1 MRGNK
6 TLLIVALLL
15 IILVVVAG
23 GVYLYLQ
30 SRKAPEVGELAEA
43 TPTPEPVVY
52 TDIVI
57 AMQNIS
63 RGLEIKVEDNAIA
76 LQRWPQD
83 ALPPEYY
90 TSVEEVDGKFA
101 RMDIPRG
108 MPILPNMLGA
118 PGGMLAASGS
128 AAALFEP
135 ADRVAYAIPMD
146 TQGAVAWALKP
157 GDRVDVIAA
166 LAIAAMDPTFVAETM
181 KSFTTLVDDPD
192 IPGQSGHYG
201 HFELLPNGRYAG
213 VSGII
218 TNSFTSLIVQ
228 LTVQDAIV
236 WHVGLWEDVEAS
248 ALVDAAAPTV
258 AATPAATGAEGEGT
272 GGGLLGGGGAPAA
285 ATTPEAVSSAV
296 LVPYRDVEPVTL
308 LVSREDALVLKY
320 LMEMGADLDLVL
332 RSAGFTGT
340 VIQTQPVW
348 FRYILD
354 KYQLPDTMP
363 TDVVAPAPVRIPLE
377 VPPMVTPT
385 PVE

>member
-6 TLLIVALLL
+6 TLLIVAVLL

-23 GVYLYLQ
+23 GVYFYMQ
-30 SRKAPEVGELAEA
+30 TQKAPEVEELAEA

-90 TSVEEVDGKFA
+90 TSLEEIDGKFA

-108 MPILPNMLGA
+108 MPVLPNMLGA

-166 LAIAAMDPTFVAETM
+166 LSTYSVDPQVINEGVKQFM
-181 KSFTTLVDDPD
+181 TLIEDPQM
-192 IPGQSGHYG
+192 PVQTGNFG
-201 HFELLPNGRYAG
+201 HFELLPHGLYGAVTG
-213 VSGII
+213 VS
-218 TNSFTSLIVQ
+218 TSDFTSLIVQ

-248 ALVDAAAPTV
+248 TIESTTPV
-258 AATPAATGAEGEGT
+258 TPAVTGGG
-272 GGGLLGGGGAPAA
+272 GGGLLGGGGAAAPAA
-285 ATTPEAVSSAV
+285 TPEVAASAA
-296 LVPYRDVEPVTL
+296 LVEYRDVEPVTL
-308 LVSREDALVLKY
+308 LVSREDALILKY

-363 TDVVAPAPVRIPLE
+363 TDLVAPAPVRAPLE
-377 VPPMVTPT
+377 VPPMATPE

>member
-6 TLLIVALLL
+6 TLLIVAVLL
-15 IILVVVAG
+15 IVLVVVAG
-23 GVYLYLQ
+23 GAYYYLRILN
-30 SRKAPEVGELAEA
+30 PPPPNGDDLVEA

-90 TSVEEVDGKFA
+90 TSLEEIDGKFA

-166 LAIAAMDPTFVAETM
+166 LSITSLDPQLAAESI
-181 KSFTTLVDDPD
+181 KQFTTLVENEDMPTQ
-192 IPGQSGHYG
+192 IGYYG
-201 HFELLPNGRYAG
+201 HFELLPNGHYAG
-213 VSGII
+213 VMGLI

-228 LTVQDAIV
+228 LTVQDAVV
-236 WHVGLWEDVEAS
+236 WHVGLWEDVESS
-248 ALVDAAAPTV
+248 AIVS
-258 AATPAATGAEGEGT
+258 ATPAPADDTGDEEGS
-272 GGGLLGGGGAPAA
+272 GGGLLGGAASAA
-285 ATTPEAVSSAV
+285 ATPEAVSSAA
-296 LVPYRDVEPVTL
+296 LVEYRDVEPITL
-308 LVSREDALVLKY
+308 LVSREDALILKY

-332 RSAGFTGT
+332 RSASFTGT

-363 TDVVAPAPVRIPLE
+363 TDVVAPAAVRRPLE
-377 VPPMVTPT
+377 VPPIATPE

>member
-15 IILVVVAG
+15 IVLVVAAG
-23 GVYLYLQ
+23 GYFLYLQ
-30 SRKAPEVGELAEA
+30 SQSGPEIVDETEA
-43 TPTPEPVVY
+43 TPTPEPIVY

-57 AMQNIS
+57 AMQNIN

-90 TSVEEVDGKFA
+90 TSVEEIDGKFA

-166 LAIAAMDPTFVAETM
+166 LSITSLDPQLAAESVKM
-181 KSFTTLVDDPD
+181 FTTLIDDPD
-192 IPGQSGHYG
+192 MPIQTGYYG

-213 VSGII
+213 VMGLI

-236 WHVGLWEDVEAS
+236 WHVGLWQDVEAS
-248 ALVDAAAPTV
+248 AV
-258 AATPAATGAEGEGT
+258 ATPAPAPADTGDEAA
-272 GGGLLGGGGAPAA
+272 GGLLGGVAAPAA
-285 ATTPEAVSSAV
+285 APETATSAAIV
-296 LVPYRDVEPVTL
+296 QYRDVEPVTL

-320 LMEMGADLDLVL
+320 LLEMGADLDLVL

-363 TDVVAPAPVRIPLE
+363 TDIVAPAPVRTPLE
-377 VPPMVTPT
+377 LPPIVTPA

>member
-1 MRGNK
+1 MRGNR
-6 TLLIVALLL
+6 TLLVVVAVL
-15 IILVVVAG
+15 IILVMAAG
-23 GVYLYLQ
+23 GVYLYMQ
-30 SRKAPEVGELAEA
+30 SQKAPEGEALVEA

-90 TSVEEVDGKFA
+90 TSVEEIDGKFA

-166 LAIAAMDPTFVAETM
+166 LSITSLDPQLAAESV
-181 KSFTTLVDDPD
+181 KQFTTLVDDPD
-192 IPGQSGHYG
+192 LPTQVGYYG
-201 HFELLPNGRYAG
+201 HFELLPNGLLCRCDGPHHQFVYQPDRAVDRSRCSCLARRLVGRRRVERDRERDARADYCNRNRSRPFGRRWGCARSHAGSCFVSRSYG
-213 VSGII
+213 VS
-218 TNSFTSLIVQ
+218 
-228 LTVQDAIV
+228 
-236 WHVGLWEDVEAS
+236 
-248 ALVDAAAPTV
+248 
-258 AATPAATGAEGEGT
+258 
-272 GGGLLGGGGAPAA
+272 
-285 ATTPEAVSSAV
+285 
-296 LVPYRDVEPVTL
+296 
-308 LVSREDALVLKY
+308 
-320 LMEMGADLDLVL
+320 
-332 RSAGFTGT
+332 
-340 VIQTQPVW
+340 
-348 FRYILD
+348 
-354 KYQLPDTMP
+354 
-363 TDVVAPAPVRIPLE
+363 
-377 VPPMVTPT
+377 
-385 PVE
+385 

>member
-30 SRKAPEVGELAEA
+30 SRKAPEVGDLAEA

-90 TSVEEVDGKFA
+90 TSVEEIDGKFA

-166 LAIAAMDPTFVAETM
+166 LSISSVDPQVINEGVKQFM
-181 KSFTTLVDDPD
+181 TLIEDPQM
-192 IPGQSGHYG
+192 PVQTGNYG
-201 HFELLPNGRYAG
+201 HFELLPHGMYGAVTG
-213 VSGII
+213 VS
-218 TNSFTSLIVQ
+218 TSDFTSLIVQ
-228 LTVQDAIV
+228 LTVQDAVV

-248 ALVDAAAPTV
+248 AVGAAAPAV
-258 AATPAATGAEGEGT
+258 ATPAPAGAEGEGS
-272 GGGLLGGGGAPAA
+272 GGGLLGGGGTPAPAA
-285 ATTPEAVSSAV
+285 TPEAISSAA
-296 LVPYRDVEPVTL
+296 LVPYRDVEPITL

-320 LMEMGADLDLVL
+320 LLEMGADLDLVL

-363 TDVVAPAPVRIPLE
+363 ADVVAPVPVRIPLE

>member
-15 IILVVVAG
+15 IVLVVVAG
-23 GVYLYLQ
+23 GAYYYLKIRTPPTDADLVVE
-30 SRKAPEVGELAEA
+30 EV
-43 TPTPEPVVY
+43 PTPEPVVY

-90 TSVEEVDGKFA
+90 TSVEEIDGKFA

-146 TQGAVAWALKP
+146 TQGAVAWALEP

-166 LAIAAMDPTFVAETM
+166 LSITALDPVFAAETA
-181 KSFTTLVDDPD
+181 KSFTTLIDDPD
-192 IPGQSGHYG
+192 IPPQTGYYG

-213 VSGII
+213 VMGLI
-218 TNSFTSLIVQ
+218 TNTFTSMIVQ
-228 LTVQDAIV
+228 LTVQDAVV
-236 WHVGLWEDVEAS
+236 WHVGLWEDTEPSAVE
-248 ALVDAAAPTV
+248 TV
-258 AATPAATGAEGEGT
+258 APQATAEGEGESGG
-272 GGGLLGGGGAPAA
+272 GGGLLGGGGAVAPAEEAVVAA
-285 ATTPEAVSSAV
+285 ATPEF
-296 LVPYRDVEPVTL
+296 RDVEPVTL
-308 LVSREDALVLKY
+308 LVTREDALVLKY
-320 LMEMGADLDLVL
+320 LLEMGADLDLVL

-363 TDVVAPAPVRIPLE
+363 SDVVAPAPVRVPLE
-377 VPPMVTPT
+377 VPTVVIPT

>member
-6 TLLIVALLL
+6 TLLIVAVLL
-15 IILVVVAG
+15 IILVVLAG

-30 SRKAPEVGELAEA
+30 SQKAPEVEELAEA

-90 TSVEEVDGKFA
+90 TSLEEIDGKFA

-108 MPILPNMLGA
+108 MPVLPNMLGA

-166 LAIAAMDPTFVAETM
+166 LSIYSVDPQVINEGVKQFM
-181 KSFTTLVDDPD
+181 TLIEDPQM
-192 IPGQSGHYG
+192 PVQTGNFG
-201 HFELLPNGRYAG
+201 HFELLPHGLYGAVTG
-213 VSGII
+213 VS
-218 TNSFTSLIVQ
+218 SSDFTSLIVQ
-228 LTVQDAIV
+228 LTVQDAVV

-248 ALVDAAAPTV
+248 AIESTTPV
-258 AATPAATGAEGEGT
+258 TPAVTGGG
-272 GGGLLGGGGAPAA
+272 GGGLLGGAGAAAPAA
-285 ATTPEAVSSAV
+285 TPEVAASAA
-296 LVPYRDVEPVTL
+296 LVEYRDVEPVTL

-363 TDVVAPAPVRIPLE
+363 ADVVAPAPVRTPLE
-377 VPPMVTPT
+377 VPPMATPE

>member
-15 IILVVVAG
+15 IILVVAAG

-30 SRKAPEVGELAEA
+30 RQKGPDTVEVVEEV
-43 TPTPEPVVY
+43 PTPEPVVY

-63 RGLEIKVEDNAIA
+63 RGLEIKVEENAIA
-76 LQRWPQD
+76 VQRWPQD

-90 TSVEEVDGKFA
+90 TSVEEIDGKFA

-166 LAIAAMDPTFVAETM
+166 LAITALDPQFAAETT
-181 KSFTTLVDDPD
+181 KSFTTLIDDPEM
-192 IPGQSGHYG
+192 PPQSGHYG

-228 LTVQDAIV
+228 LTVQDAVV
-236 WHVGLWEDVEAS
+236 WHVGLWEDVEPSVVESVTPEAT
-248 ALVDAAAPTV
+248 AAP
-258 AATPAATGAEGEGT
+258 AE
-272 GGGLLGGGGAPAA
+272 GGGLLGGTGAA
-285 ATTPEAVSSAV
+285 APTAEAVGSAA
-296 LVPYRDVEPVTL
+296 LTGFRDVEPVTL
-308 LVSREDALVLKY
+308 LVTREDALVLKY
-320 LMEMGADLDLVL
+320 LLEMGADLDLVL

-348 FRYILD
+348 FRYVLD

-363 TDVVAPAPVRIPLE
+363 GDVVAPAPVRVPLV
-377 VPPMVTPT
+377 VPTVVVPT

>member
-30 SRKAPEVGELAEA
+30 SQKPAEVGELVEA
-43 TPTPEPVVY
+43 TPTLEPVVY

-57 AMQNIS
+57 AVQNIS

-90 TSVEEVDGKFA
+90 TSVEEIDGKFA

-166 LAIAAMDPTFVAETM
+166 LAITALDPLFVAETM
-181 KSFTTLVDDPD
+181 KSFTTLVDDPE
-192 IPGQSGHYG
+192 IPAQTAYFG
-201 HFELLPNGRYAG
+201 HFEVLPNGRYAA
-213 VSGII
+213 VSGVI

-228 LTVQDAIV
+228 LTVQDAVV
-236 WHVGLWEDVEAS
+236 WHVGLWQDVEAS
-248 ALVDAAAPTV
+248 AVSSAAP
-258 AATPAATGAEGEGT
+258 ATPAATEGEGG
-272 GGGLLGGGGAPAA
+272 GGGLLGGGTAA
-285 ATTPEAVSSAV
+285 ATPAAEAMPSAAV
-296 LVPYRDVEPVTL
+296 VPYRDVEPVTL

-320 LMEMGADLDLVL
+320 LLDMGADLDLVL

-377 VPPMVTPT
+377 VPPMVTPE
-385 PVE
+385 PAE

>member
-1 MRGNK
+1 MRGNR
-6 TLLIVALLL
+6 TLLIVAVLL

-30 SRKAPEVGELAEA
+30 SQNGPEEVALFEE
-43 TPTPEPVVY
+43 TPTPEPIVY

-57 AMQNIS
+57 AMQNIN
-63 RGLEIKVEDNAIA
+63 RGLEIRVEDNAIA

-90 TSVEEVDGKFA
+90 TAVEEIDGKFA

-166 LAIAAMDPTFVAETM
+166 LSITSLDPQLAAETT
-181 KSFTTLVDDPD
+181 KRFTTLVDDPD
-192 IPGQSGHYG
+192 MPTQSGYYG

-213 VSGII
+213 VTGII
-218 TNSFTSLIVQ
+218 TNAFTSLIVQ

-236 WHVGLWEDVEAS
+236 WHVGLWQDVEPS
-248 ALVDAAAPTV
+248 AV
-258 AATPAATGAEGEGT
+258 ATPAPAAPVAPETSD
-272 GGGLLGGGGAPAA
+272 GGLLGGGGAAPAPVA
-285 ATTPEAVSSAV
+285 APVAASVPA
-296 LVPYRDVEPVTL
+296 LVEYRDVEPVTL
-308 LVSREDALVLKY
+308 LVTREDALVLKY
-320 LMEMGADLDLVL
+320 LLEMGADLDLVL

-363 TDVVAPAPVRIPLE
+363 TDVVAPAPVRRPLE
-377 VPPMVTPT
+377 VPPMVTPA

>member
-6 TLLIVALLL
+6 TLLIVAVVL

-23 GVYLYLQ
+23 GAYLYLQ
-30 SRKAPEVGELAEA
+30 SQNGPVDDELVEA
-43 TPTPEPVVY
+43 TATPEPVVY

-90 TSVEEVDGKFA
+90 TAVEEIDGKFA

-146 TQGAVAWALKP
+146 TQGAVAWALEP

-166 LAIAAMDPTFVAETM
+166 LSIAAMDPQFAAETI
-181 KSFTTLVDDPD
+181 KSFTTLIDDPD
-192 IPGQSGHYG
+192 MPSQTGYYG
-201 HFELLPNGRYAG
+201 HFELLPTGRYAG
-213 VSGII
+213 VMGLI
-218 TNSFTSLIVQ
+218 TNTFTSLIVQ
-228 LTVQDAIV
+228 LTVQDAVV
-236 WHVGLWEDVEAS
+236 WHVGLWEDVEAD
-248 ALVDAAAPTV
+248 VIETTTPVTPTAAGGG
-258 AATPAATGAEGEGT
+258 GA
-272 GGGLLGGGGAPAA
+272 GGLLGGGAAAPAA
-285 ATTPEAVSSAV
+285 TPEAAAAAA
-296 LVPYRDVEPVTL
+296 LVEYRDVEPITL

-363 TDVVAPAPVRIPLE
+363 TDVVAPARVRTPLE
-377 VPPMVTPT
+377 VPPIATPE

>member
-6 TLLIVALLL
+6 TLLIFAVLL
-15 IILVVVAG
+15 IVLVVVAG
-23 GVYLYLQ
+23 GVYYYMVVLNP
-30 SRKAPEVGELAEA
+30 SAPADADLAEA

-90 TSVEEVDGKFA
+90 TSVEEIDGKFA

-166 LAIAAMDPTFVAETM
+166 LSITSLDPQLGAESI
-181 KSFTTLVDDPD
+181 KQFTTLVENEDEPTQT
-192 IPGQSGHYG
+192 GYYG

-213 VSGII
+213 VMGLI

-228 LTVQDAIV
+228 LTVQDAVV
-236 WHVGLWEDVEAS
+236 WHVGLWEDIEA
-248 ALVDAAAPTV
+248 DAIES
-258 AATPAATGAEGEGT
+258 ATPVTTSVAGGGGT
-272 GGGLLGGGGAPAA
+272 GGGLLGGAAAPAA
-285 ATTPEAVSSAV
+285 TPEAAAV
-296 LVPYRDVEPVTL
+296 AALSEYRDVEPVTL
-308 LVSREDALVLKY
+308 LVSREDALVL
-320 LMEMGADLDLVL
+320 
-332 RSAGFTGT
+332 
-340 VIQTQPVW
+340 
-348 FRYILD
+348 
-354 KYQLPDTMP
+354 
-363 TDVVAPAPVRIPLE
+363 
-377 VPPMVTPT
+377 
-385 PVE
+385 

>member
-30 SRKAPEVGELAEA
+30 SRKAPEAGELAEA

-166 LAIAAMDPTFVAETM
+166 LSIAAMDPQYVAETM

-213 VSGII
+213 VYGVI

-248 ALVDAAAPTV
+248 ALAPTPVMTTSAAA
-258 AATPAATGAEGEGT
+258 EGS
-272 GGGLLGGGGAPAA
+272 GGGLLGGGGAPAPA
-285 ATTPEAVSSAV
+285 ATPEAIASAA
-296 LVPYRDVEPVTL
+296 LVPYRDVEPITL

-320 LMEMGADLDLVL
+320 LLEMGADLDLVL